1 MRAKIFSM
9 VKITE
14 EELISL
20 IELCYYEAS
29 PSTMLGIKNREIKK
43 LKEEVKTLKDK
54 YEKTI

>member
-1 MRAKIFSM
+1 M